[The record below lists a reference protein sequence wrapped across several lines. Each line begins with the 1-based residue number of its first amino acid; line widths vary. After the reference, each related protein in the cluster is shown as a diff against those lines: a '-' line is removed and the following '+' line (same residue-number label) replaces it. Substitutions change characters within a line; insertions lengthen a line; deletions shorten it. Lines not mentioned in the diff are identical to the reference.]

1 MQPLRNARH
10 ELFAQNIATGMKAVD
25 AYRALD
31 GKAKRGTSEYE
42 VASKLLR
49 KVESRV
55 RELQAASATKTTLTM
70 QERRELLA
78 KRARSDG
85 VKDSDLVSIV
95 IADARMAGELKDGNG
110 FNVGVGVVV
119 QLQLGDDERAQ
130 IMAAKQRSI
139 AAYEAQ
145 LRLEGGDGLLRYPA
159 TNGTV
164 TASG

>member
-1 MQPLRNARH
+1 MNPLRNARH
-10 ELFAQNIATGMKAVD
+10 ELFAQNIAKGMKAVD
-25 AYRALD
+25 AYRALG

-55 RELQAASATKTTLTM
+55 RELQAASATQTTLTM

-95 IADARMAGELKDGNG
+95 IADARMAGELKDANTV
-110 FNVGVGVVV
+110 NVGVAV
-119 QLQLGDDERAQ
+119 QVKGGLSDEDRAILMEQ
-130 IMAAKQRSI
+130 KQRAIDESAAAKRLEEMAA
-139 AAYEAQ
+139 
-145 LRLEGGDGLLRYPA
+145 G
-159 TNGTV
+159 N
-164 TASG
+164 